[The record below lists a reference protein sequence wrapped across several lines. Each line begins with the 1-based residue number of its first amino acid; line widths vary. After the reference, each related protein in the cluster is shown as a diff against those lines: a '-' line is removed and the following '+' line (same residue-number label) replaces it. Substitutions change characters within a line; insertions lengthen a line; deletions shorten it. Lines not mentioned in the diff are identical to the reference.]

1 MVRCDQRCGLAQ
13 LTKVKEKRDMGVEGI
28 YSREWLWLNREI
40 SAVQTL
46 RQKPRSLRRKGQ

>member
-40 SAVQTL
+40 SAVQIL